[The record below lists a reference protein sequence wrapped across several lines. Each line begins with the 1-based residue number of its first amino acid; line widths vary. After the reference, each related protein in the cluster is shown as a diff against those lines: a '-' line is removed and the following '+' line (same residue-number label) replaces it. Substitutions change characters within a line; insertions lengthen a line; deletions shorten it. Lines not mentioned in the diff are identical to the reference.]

1 VPAVLRKG
9 LGRLVFRQQPDGD
22 AGDTPGVAAAPVAL
36 AGAIVP
42 GVDRSMVT
50 LSAQADVFGVGMI
63 VIVGSMLVAPSWL
76 TSGWIVPGGGVA
88 GIAGVESGK
97 AAPLVG
103 GPPGV
108 ELHTVA
114 DELPTGATGDTVP
127 VVLPAI
133 SVGMVPNAVD
143 DIVAIDDIVVADDIV
158 VVDGVV
164 VAVLPVMDGE
174 TVFGMVDGVGPAVA
188 AVEGGGAA
196 IADDATGTVEP
207 GKSDINDVA
216 GCADSTSGAAVVDVE
231 AVTAGIIGGADVGVP
246 AAAPTADKEVT
257 DTAGVP
263 GVICPDGV
271 EQVTTVPGVVGSEA
285 SGTGANVVTGVPA
298 CVVAENGPGPLS
310 GDVTIAPGVDERP
323 MAVLPMVE
331 TCARQAL
338 QPASMAA
345 VVNSKRRI
353 SIPSATNWLSELHSP
368 RPCCLPPG
376 SPLD

>member
-1 VPAVLRKG
+1 
-9 LGRLVFRQQPDGD
+9 
-22 AGDTPGVAAAPVAL
+22 
-36 AGAIVP
+36 
-42 GVDRSMVT
+42 MVT

-63 VIVGSMLVAPSWL
+63 VIVGSMLVAPSWP

-108 ELHTVA
+108 ELHTVV
-114 DELPTGATGDTVP
+114 DELPTGDTGDMVP

-143 DIVAIDDIVVADDIV
+143 DIAAIDDIV

-164 VAVLPVMDGE
+164 VAVLPVVEGE

-188 AVEGGGAA
+188 AAEGGGAA

-331 TCARQAL
+331 TCARQAV
-338 QPASMAA
+338 QPANMAA